1 MLQDS
6 HPSVVASV
14 GVAAFIAWRV
24 YTRIRR
30 MVGRQRL
37 RTVRPWITVFLFP
50 TLLALLLLSSIAH
63 PSSVLALVA
72 GATLGAALGGYGLR
86 LTKFEQTP
94 SGLFYTPNATW
105 VSLSRFCSLF
115 ASVIVWRSSTLHRRR
130 LLRLQRCSCA
140 VPSHCCSLALSRA
153 TTPRT
158 PSGCCAGATASSST
172 PRPHQRG
179 KVPNPSIERTVNSR
193 LRRLSPAAH
202 VKR

>member
-14 GVAAFIAWRV
+14 GVAAFIVWRV
-24 YTRIRR
+24 YSRIRR

-94 SGLFYTPNATW
+94 SGLFYTPNAHLG
-105 VSLSRFCSLF
+105 VALSLLLLVRIGYRVAQFYFAPAQAAAPATVFLRTPLTLLLF
-115 ASVIVWRSSTLHRRR
+115 GTLAGYYTAYAIG
-130 LLRLQRCSCA
+130 LLRWRNRVKLNTS
-140 VPSHCCSLALSRA
+140 
-153 TTPRT
+153 
-158 PSGCCAGATASSST
+158 ASS
-172 PRPHQRG
+172 
-179 KVPNPSIERTVNSR
+179 ERQS
-193 LRRLSPAAH
+193 A
-202 VKR
+202 